1 MLLYFVLFLFVSI
14 TVWLL
19 YRMNQVNMHLAEIE
33 DNLWMSE
40 QHIQSLR
47 AGLKE
52 LMRYDD
58 LYGEERRG

>member
-14 TVWLL
+14 TIWLL
-19 YRMNQVNMHLAEIE
+19 YRTKRVNVHLAEIE
-33 DNLWMSE
+33 DNLRMSE

-47 AGLKE
+47 ADLKE
-52 LMRYDD
+52 LMGYDN

>member
-1 MLLYFVLFLFVSI
+1 MSI
-14 TVWLL
+14 TAWLL

-33 DNLWMSE
+33 DNLRMSE